1 MRTKTF
7 TFLLAFLI
15 SATSLLS
22 QEREVNKDG
31 NYKGVIRIKIENSL
45 VQQFD
50 DLHEKKAHTTNQIT
64 QSNEGYVK
72 TNVQTLDAKNKKFN
86 ATNYERVF
94 RHAGKFEK
102 RHREF
107 GLHKWYE
114 ITFDSKAEVNQL
126 VSEYGKIKQV
136 EIAEAK
142 PEMHL
147 FDHDPHKKKEIKSS
161 FTGSPNDTRYDEQWH
176 YNNTG
181 QTGGTEDADIDLPE
195 AWEVEA
201 GNSNVIVAIEDQGVD
216 VDHEDLKGNMW
227 VNEDETPNNGVD
239 DDNNGYVDDY
249 HGYNFA
255 ADQGAIQAGDH
266 GSHTGGTVAAETN
279 NGTGVAGIAGGTGND
294 DGVRLMS
301 VQVFSS
307 SGNGGFEEAF
317 TYSADMGAHISQNS
331 WGGGGESQA
340 INDAIDYFIANGGSS
355 SGPMDGGVVVVAA
368 GNNNESSGASTWPA
382 QYESAIAVAATNH
395 NDVRSYYS
403 NYGSWVDISAPGG
416 ETNSATQEGVLSCNN
431 GGYQFM
437 QGTSMACPHVSGV
450 AALIVSKFAGNITPS
465 EVRSKLINNT
475 DPIDDLNPDYS
486 GQLGSGRL
494 NAYAA
499 LTGNSDQP
507 DASFCTSK
515 GSDASYEWISEVS
528 IGSFTNSSD
537 GAGYTDFTNK
547 TVELTAGQSYD
558 ITLTPGFS
566 DSSYEEY
573 WKIWIDYNNDTT
585 FSSDE
590 LAYDA
595 GSTSSSAVSGTIS
608 VPSDASGTVR
618 MRVSM
623 KYNGAQTA
631 CETFDYGEVED
642 YNVNI
647 SSGSSDTEAPTAPTN
662 LASSNVTETSVDLT
676 WDASSDN
683 VGVDHYTVFKDGS
696 SIGTTS
702 NTSYSVTG
710 LSASTTYTFTVKA
723 EDAAGNVSNASNAI
737 DVTTNSSA
745 DTEAPTAPT
754 NLASSNVTESSVDL
768 TWDASSDNVGVDH
781 YTVYKDGSSV
791 GTTANTSYSVT
802 GLSAS
807 TTYTFTVKAEDAAGN
822 VSAASNA
829 LDVTTQS
836 SADTEAP
843 TAPTNLAS
851 SNITETS
858 VDLTWDASTDNVGVD
873 HYTVFQDGSSIGT
886 TASTSYS
893 VTGLTAATTYTFTV
907 KAEDAAGNVSAA
919 SNALD
924 VTTSDGS
931 VTYCSSQGEN
941 SSYEWISNVEIGS
954 FSNSSQGAGYSDFTN
969 QTVELTAGS
978 SYNITLTPGFSGSSY
993 QEYWKIWIDFN
1004 GDKDFEDS
1012 GELVYDAGS
1021 TSSSAVSGTIDI
1033 PSDAS
1038 GSTRMRVSMKYNG
1051 EQTACESFSYGEVE
1065 DYTVS
1070 FSGGSDDTEAPTAP
1084 ANLASSNVT
1093 ESSVDLSWDA
1103 SSDNVGVDHYTV
1115 FKDGSS
1121 VGTTANTSY
1130 SVTGLSA
1137 ATTYTFTVKAEDAAG
1152 NVSSASNSVDVTTNE
1167 STVSYCSS
1175 NGENTNYEWI
1185 DLVELGSISNSTSSD
1200 GGYADYTNLSTDLTT
1215 GSNVTIY
1222 FSAGFASSS
1231 YTEYWHVWIDFDH
1244 NGTFES
1250 DEEVVSGSSS
1260 SSDKLSGSFDVP
1272 TDATTGQTRMRVT
1285 MKYNSAASPCET
1297 FNYGEVEDYTVNI
1310 TNSTSN
1316 YYLTDEGDA
1325 TKLKNSDAE
1334 TGISVYP
1341 NPANENITLNIKAGE
1356 RNTTVSIYNTKGS
1369 LVKTLPINH
1378 SERQINIS
1386 ELPSGTYI
1394 LKVADEKE
1402 PFVKQFIK
1410 K

>member
-50 DLHEKKAHTTNQIT
+50 DLHEKKAHTTNKIT
-64 QSNEGYVK
+64 QANEGFVK

-86 ATNYERVF
+86 ATSYERVF

-114 ITFDSKAEVNQL
+114 IKFNSKAKVSQL
-126 VSEYGKIKQV
+126 VNEYSGIKQV

-142 PEMHL
+142 PKMRL

-161 FTGSPNDTRYDEQWH
+161 FSGSPNDTRYDEQWH

-340 INDAIDYFIANGGSS
+340 INDAIDYFIANGGSADS
-355 SGPMDGGVVVVAA
+355 PMDGGVVVVAA
-368 GNNNESSGASTWPA
+368 GNSDESSGASTWPA

-416 ETNSATQEGVLSCNN
+416 ETNSVTEEGVLSCNN

-499 LTGNSDQP
+499 LTGNSSQP
-507 DASFCTSK
+507 SASFCTSK
-515 GSDASYEWISEVS
+515 GSDASYEWISQVD
-528 IGSFTNSSD
+528 IGSFSNSSD

-595 GSTSSSAVSGTIS
+595 GSTSSSAVNGTIS

-647 SSGSSDTEAPTAPTN
+647 TSGSSDTEAPTAPTN
-662 LASSNVTETSVDLT
+662 LSSSNVTESSVDLT

-696 SIGTTS
+696 SVGTTS

-710 LSASTTYTFTVKA
+710 LNAGTTYTFTVKA
-723 EDAAGNVSNASNAI
+723 EDAAGNVSSASNAI

-781 YTVYKDGSSV
+781 YTVFKDGSSV
-791 GTTANTSYSVT
+791 GTTSNTSYSVT
-802 GLSAS
+802 GLNAG

-822 VSAASNA
+822 VSDASNA
-829 LDVTTQS
+829 
-836 SADTEAP
+836 
-843 TAPTNLAS
+843 
-851 SNITETS
+851 I
-858 VDLTWDASTDNVGVD
+858 
-873 HYTVFQDGSSIGT
+873 
-886 TASTSYS
+886 
-893 VTGLTAATTYTFTV
+893 
-907 KAEDAAGNVSAA
+907 
-919 SNALD
+919 
-924 VTTSDGS
+924 
-931 VTYCSSQGEN
+931 
-941 SSYEWISNVEIGS
+941 
-954 FSNSSQGAGYSDFTN
+954 
-969 QTVELTAGS
+969 
-978 SYNITLTPGFSGSSY
+978 
-993 QEYWKIWIDFN
+993 
-1004 GDKDFEDS
+1004 
-1012 GELVYDAGS
+1012 
-1021 TSSSAVSGTIDI
+1021 
-1033 PSDAS
+1033 
-1038 GSTRMRVSMKYNG
+1038 
-1051 EQTACESFSYGEVE
+1051 
-1065 DYTVS
+1065 
-1070 FSGGSDDTEAPTAP
+1070 
-1084 ANLASSNVT
+1084 
-1093 ESSVDLSWDA
+1093 
-1103 SSDNVGVDHYTV
+1103 
-1115 FKDGSS
+1115 
-1121 VGTTANTSY
+1121 
-1130 SVTGLSA
+1130 
-1137 ATTYTFTVKAEDAAG
+1137 
-1152 NVSSASNSVDVTTNE
+1152 DVTTNE
-1167 STVSYCSS
+1167 SSVSYCSS

-1185 DLVELGSISNSTSSD
+1185 DLVELGSISNSTGAD

-1222 FSAGFASSS
+1222 VSAGFASSS
-1231 YTEYWHVWIDFDH
+1231 YTEYWHVWIDFDQ

-1260 SSDKLSGSFDVP
+1260 SADKLSASFDVP

-1285 MKYNSAASPCET
+1285 MKYNSAATPCET

-1316 YYLTDEGDA
+1316 YYLADESNA
-1325 TKLKNSDAE
+1325 TKLNNSDAE
-1334 TGISVYP
+1334 TGITVYP
-1341 NPANENITLNIKAGE
+1341 NPANENITLNIKSGE
-1356 RNTTVSIYNTKGS
+1356 RNTSVSIYNTNGN
-1369 LVKTLPINH
+1369 LIKTVPMKS
-1378 SERQINIS
+1378 SERQINIA
-1386 ELPSGTYI
+1386 ELPEGTYI